1 MDEDELFNPD
11 YVEVDRVI
19 DMKTSTDATTGEE
32 TALYL
37 VKWRSLPYDEC
48 TWELAQ
54 DIDTEKIQ
62 AFLRVKDPP
71 PENERKVRNF
81 LFLCTYHTIL
91 QSFMSTV
98 LVMCTNV
105 LTLDFFYVKARLNCP
120 DGVLSLCVLLSNDG
134 PVKISKSVSW
144 MWLKLAA
151 ECRL

>member
-19 DMKTSTDATTGEE
+19 DMKTSTDAATGEE

-37 VKWRSLPYDEC
+37 VKWRSLQYDEC

-71 PENERKVRNF
+71 ENDHKVRN
-81 LFLCTYHTIL
+81 LSYLCLVLIL
-91 QSFMSTV
+91 
-98 LVMCTNV
+98 
-105 LTLDFFYVKARLNCP
+105 
-120 DGVLSLCVLLSNDG
+120 
-134 PVKISKSVSW
+134 
-144 MWLKLAA
+144 
-151 ECRL
+151 

>member
-71 PENERKVRNF
+71 PENERKVRN
-81 LFLCTYHTIL
+81 LFFTLVYMSYYRASCP
-91 QSFMSTV
+91 QSW
-98 LVMCTNV
+98 
-105 LTLDFFYVKARLNCP
+105 
-120 DGVLSLCVLLSNDG
+120 LCVLMFLH
-134 PVKISKSVSW
+134 
-144 MWLKLAA
+144 
-151 ECRL
+151 

>member
-19 DMKTSTDATTGEE
+19 DMKTSSDMATREE
-32 TALYL
+32 TTLYL

-71 PENERKVRNF
+71 PENDRKVRIFRCSSEALLLHVLEPPAF
-81 LFLCTYHTIL
+81 LY
-91 QSFMSTV
+91 
-98 LVMCTNV
+98 
-105 LTLDFFYVKARLNCP
+105 NC
-120 DGVLSLCVLLSNDG
+120 
-134 PVKISKSVSW
+134 
-144 MWLKLAA
+144 
-151 ECRL
+151 